1 VHFTQVP
8 VSYIGLP
15 VSILVET
22 FSFPKRLLPESS
34 LKHHGLTD
42 IAAQS
47 VGLVGISVPQSL
59 IGDYRL
65 CYVLLK
71 SVVLLADP
79 GILSVNVDAGLEV
92 GGQEVGVPQFEL
104 LLFVDVAEFGLRIF
118 SLFAKS
124 QKRIAKRHAY
134 LFIHLLFVL
143 GP

>member
-1 VHFTQVP
+1 MP

-34 LKHHGLTD
+34 LEHHGLPD

-47 VGLVGISVPQSL
+47 AGLVGISVPQSL
-59 IGDYRL
+59 IGNYRL

-71 SVVLLADP
+71 SVVFLADP
-79 GILSVNVDAGLEV
+79 GVLSVNVDAGLEV

-104 LLFVDVAEFGLRIF
+104 LLFIDVAELGLRCPT
-118 SLFAKS
+118 LFAES
-124 QKRIAKRHAY
+124 QKRIGK
-134 LFIHLLFVL
+134 LPSFFFF
-143 GP
+143 